1 MNHDFSRPQ
10 KQSALGIII
19 LFGDTLQKAV
29 RALVLPSIFILIKLR
44 GTDIVYILLGLF
56 VVLLVLAIFAYL
68 RYQNFSFF
76 LDDAKQEFVINEGV
90 LNKTNLT
97 IQLNKIQNVNIK
109 QSFIQQLIGIYS
121 LEIDTAG
128 SEKKEASIK
137 AIDHAAATLLK
148 QKLLSREYNAKTEQE
163 ISQNDAPPFL
173 KLSNATLLK
182 VGITSNYGAS
192 ILLLT
197 GFVFAIFQMLNDYN
211 KAYEDDAD
219 KINFAFEKGMGLFSL
234 CVFVAVILIVIVI
247 TNIVRTFVRY
257 FNFEIIRQ
265 KNALAISSGLFTKN
279 NTLLKPNKVQLSAY
293 SQNYFQKKFDMINMK
308 IKQASQ
314 DSHQEKEHKKSHL
327 EIPGCNAEE
336 RGEILKMIYDRVPTQ
351 GMEYVPNYRFLF
363 LQVMV
368 YIVGPVAIF
377 LTLSLFAIP
386 LLKAYLVL
394 IIPYV
399 IVVFTL
405 LYFEFRHHRLF
416 VDQDFIIKKRGVWD
430 VEYEIIEPH
439 KIQAITAK
447 QYFWHKKAGIGHLV
461 LHTAA
466 GKLYFSYGNYADI
479 LEMVNYW
486 MYKVESS
493 GKDWI

>member
-44 GTDIVYILLGLF
+44 GTDIAYILLGLF
-56 VVLLVLAIFAYL
+56 VVLLALAIFAYL
-68 RYQNFSFF
+68 RYQNFTFF
-76 LDDAKQEFVINEGV
+76 LDHEKQEFVINEGV

-97 IQLNKIQNVNIK
+97 IQLNKIQNVNIR
-109 QSFIQQLIGIYS
+109 QSFIQQIIGVYS

-137 AIDHAAATLLK
+137 AIDHAAANLLK
-148 QKLLSREYNAKTEQE
+148 QKLLSREYSTGTEQE
-163 ISQNDAPPFL
+163 ISPNDAPPFL

-197 GFVFAIFQMLNDYN
+197 GFLFAIFQMLNDYN

-219 KINFAFEKGMGLFSL
+219 KISLAFEKGMGLFSL
-234 CVFVAVILIVIVI
+234 CVFVAVILMVIVI

-265 KNALAISSGLFTKN
+265 KNSLAISSGLFTKN

-314 DSHQEKEHKKSHL
+314 ATSQEKDHKKSHL
-327 EIPGCNAEE
+327 EIPGCNAQE
-336 RGEILKMIYDRVPTQ
+336 RDEILKMIYDRIPAR
-351 GMEYVPNYRFLF
+351 GMEYVPNYRFIF
-363 LQVMV
+363 LRVMI
-368 YIVGPVAIF
+368 YIVAPAAIF
-377 LTLSLFAIP
+377 TVLSLFAVP
-386 LLKAYLVL
+386 SLKAYLIL
-394 IIPYV
+394 IVPYV
-399 IVVFTL
+399 MVVFTL
-405 LYFEFRHHRLF
+405 LYFEFKHHRLF
-416 VDQDFIIKKRGVWD
+416 ADQDFIIKKRGIWD

-479 LEMVNYW
+479 LQLVNYW

-493 GKDWI
+493 GKDWM